1 MATAAAAPLLL
12 RPLFHGLLLLVVL
25 SLALG
30 AHGNKPGE
38 HYNLTRENFPPG
50 FVFGTAS
57 SAYQVE
63 GNTLK
68 YGRGPCIWDTFLKY
82 PGATP
87 DNATAEV
94 SVDEYNRYMDDVD
107 NMVRVGFDAYRF
119 SISWSRIFPSGI
131 GRINKDGVDYYHRL
145 IHYMLA
151 NHITPYVVLYHYD
164 LPQVLQDQYNGWLS
178 PRIVP
183 DFTAFADFCFKT
195 YGDRVKF
202 WFTINEPKMVAN
214 HGYGDAFFAPG
225 RCTGC
230 HFGGNSATEPY
241 IAGHHLLLAHAAA
254 VKLYREKYKHQAGKI
269 GILLDFVWYEPLTKS
284 IEDEYAA
291 HRARMFTLGWFLHP
305 ITYGHYPETMEKI
318 VMGRLPNFT
327 FEQSAMVK
335 GSADY
340 IAINHYTT
348 YYASNFV
355 NETDTS
361 YRNDWH
367 VKISYERDG
376 VPIGKR
382 AYSDWLYIVPWGLYK
397 ALIWTK
403 EKFNNPVMLIG
414 ESGIDQ
420 PGNETLPGAL
430 YDKFRIDYFEKY
442 LHELQCAIRDGAN
455 VFGYFVWSLL
465 DNFEWRL
472 GYTARFGIVHVDRN
486 TFVRYPKDSA
496 RWFRKVIKNE
506 D

>member
-1 MATAAAAPLLL
+1 MATPAPLPLL
-12 RPLFHGLLLLVVL
+12 LFHGLLAL

-30 AHGNKPGE
+30 AHGKPGD
-38 HYNLTRENFPPG
+38 HGNLTRQAFPPG

-82 PGATP
+82 PGTTP
-87 DNATAEV
+87 DNSTANV
-94 SVDEYNRYMDDVD
+94 TVDEYNRYMDDVD

-119 SISWSRIFPSGI
+119 SISWSRIFP
-131 GRINKDGVDYYHRL
+131 N
-145 IHYMLA
+145 
-151 NHITPYVVLYHYD
+151 ITPYVVLYHYD

-178 PRIVP
+178 PRIVE
-183 DFTAFADFCFKT
+183 DFTKFADFCFKT
-195 YGDRVKF
+195 YGDRVKN
-202 WFTINEPKMVAN
+202 WFTINEPRMMAA
-214 HGYGDAFFAPG
+214 HGYGDGFFPPA

-241 IAGHHLLLAHAAA
+241 IAAHHLLLAHASA
-254 VKLYREKYKHQAGKI
+254 VKLYLCTMLIMPESTFQAQQTGKI
-269 GILLDFVWYEPLTKS
+269 GILLDFVWYEPLTPS
-284 IEDEYAA
+284 MDDEFAA

-305 ITYGHYPETMEKI
+305 ITFGHYPETMEKI

-348 YYASNFV
+348 YYASNFA
-355 NETDTS
+355 NETHTS
-361 YRNDWH
+361 YVNDWH
-367 VKISYERDG
+367 VKLSYERNG
-376 VPIGKR
+376 VPIGKKG
-382 AYSDWLYIVPWGLYK
+382 YSDWLYVVPWGLYK
-397 ALIWTK
+397 ALLWTK

-414 ESGIDQ
+414 ENGIDQ
-420 PGNETLPGAL
+420 SGNDSLPGAL

-442 LHELQCAIRDGAN
+442 LYELQCAIHDGAN
-455 VFGYFVWSLL
+455 VIGYFAWSLL

-472 GYTARFGIVHVDRN
+472 GFTSKFGIVYVDRT
-486 TFVRYPKDSA
+486 TFARYPKDSA
-496 RWFRKVIKNE
+496 RWFRKMIKNE
-506 D
+506 

>member
-1 MATAAAAPLLL
+1 MATTPPLLL
-12 RPLFHGLLLLVVL
+12 LLFHGLLAL
-25 SLALG
+25 SMALG
-30 AHGNKPGE
+30 VHGKPGD
-38 HYNLTRENFPPG
+38 HGNLTRQSFPPG

-63 GNTLK
+63 GNTQN

-82 PGATP
+82 PGTTP
-87 DNATAEV
+87 DNSSANVT
-94 SVDEYNRYMDDVD
+94 VDEYNRYMDDVD

-145 IHYMLA
+145 IDYLLA

-178 PRIVP
+178 PRIVE
-183 DFTAFADFCFKT
+183 DFLKFADFCFMT
-195 YGDRVKF
+195 YGDRVKN
-202 WFTINEPKMVAN
+202 WFTINEPRMMAA
-214 HGYGDAFFAPG
+214 HGYGDGYFPPA

-241 IAGHHLLLAHAAA
+241 IAAHHLLLAHASAA
-254 VKLYREKYKHQAGKI
+254 RQTGKI
-269 GILLDFVWYEPLTKS
+269 GILLDFVWYEPLTPS
-284 IEDEYAA
+284 IDDEFAA

-305 ITYGHYPETMEKI
+305 ITFGHYPETMEKI

-355 NETDTS
+355 NETHVS
-361 YRNDWH
+361 YVNDWH
-367 VKISYERDG
+367 VKLSYERNG
-376 VPIGKR
+376 VPIGKKG
-382 AYSDWLYIVPWGLYK
+382 YSDWLYVVPWGLYK
-397 ALIWTK
+397 ALLWTK
-403 EKFNNPVMLIG
+403 EKFNNPLMLIG
-414 ESGIDQ
+414 ENGIDQ
-420 PGNETLPGAL
+420 SGNDSLPGGL
-430 YDKFRIDYFEKY
+430 YDKFRIEYFEKY
-442 LHELQCAIRDGAN
+442 LHELQCAIHDGAN
-455 VFGYFVWSLL
+455 VFGYFAWSLL
-465 DNFEWRL
+465 DNFEWRQ
-472 GYTARFGIVHVDRN
+472 GFTSKFGIVYVDRS

-496 RWFRKVIKNE
+496 RWFRKIIKNE
-506 D
+506 S